1 MSITTNTAKTAKVKH
16 YVNNEHFL
24 EEMVVFR
31 AAVKEAEATNGERP
45 RVPEYIG
52 ECLFKIATHLAR
64 KPNFANYTFKEDM
77 VSDGI
82 ENCLLYIDNFDPEK
96 SKNPFAYFTQII
108 YYAFLRRIQKEKKHL
123 YIKYKSMDN
132 LIITSLIE
140 NNGEE
145 YVTSGLN
152 GVLHDA
158 YSEEFISDF
167 IKAFEVNKEKK
178 ILLSSIFYCLLFMI
192 GYLFVGYLNLD
203 LRYYYGA
210 FVFSKIC
217 QIGLHFY
224 FIESNKNLN

>member
-1 MSITTNTAKTAKVKH
+1 MSITTNTTKPAKVKH

-24 EEMVVFR
+24 DEMVVFR
-31 AAVKEAEATNGERP
+31 AGVKEAEATNGERP

-145 YVTSGLN
+145 YVASSLN
-152 GVLHDA
+152 GVMHDS

-178 ILLSSIFYCLLFMI
+178 IASAKP
-192 GYLFVGYLNLD
+192 
-203 LRYYYGA
+203 RKKKTETT
-210 FVFSKIC
+210 VFDEFLENDNADTNTSPT
-217 QIGLHFY
+217 
-224 FIESNKNLN
+224 

>member
-1 MSITTNTAKTAKVKH
+1 MNTIAIPATKVKH

-24 EEMVVFR
+24 EEMIVFR
-31 AAVKEAEATNGERP
+31 AGVKEAEATNGERP

-64 KPNFANYTFKEDM
+64 KPNFAKYIFREDM

-132 LIITSLIE
+132 VIINSLIE

-145 YVTSGLN
+145 YVSAGLN
-152 GVLHDA
+152 GALHDS

-167 IKAFEVNKEKK
+167 INAFEANKEKK
-178 ILLSSIFYCLLFMI
+178 IASAKPRKKKPTGNTVFDEFLEINDANSHSSPT
-192 GYLFVGYLNLD
+192 
-203 LRYYYGA
+203 
-210 FVFSKIC
+210 
-217 QIGLHFY
+217 
-224 FIESNKNLN
+224 

>member
-1 MSITTNTAKTAKVKH
+1 MTITTTTVKTTKVKH

-24 EEMVVFR
+24 QEMVVFR
-31 AAVKEAEATNGERP
+31 SAVKEAKETNGERQ

-152 GVLHDA
+152 GVLHDS

-167 IKAFEVNKEKK
+167 IKAFEVNKDKK
-178 ILLSSIFYCLLFMI
+178 IANAKPRKKKTETTVFDEFLEKDNADTNTSASS
-192 GYLFVGYLNLD
+192 
-203 LRYYYGA
+203 
-210 FVFSKIC
+210 
-217 QIGLHFY
+217 
-224 FIESNKNLN
+224 